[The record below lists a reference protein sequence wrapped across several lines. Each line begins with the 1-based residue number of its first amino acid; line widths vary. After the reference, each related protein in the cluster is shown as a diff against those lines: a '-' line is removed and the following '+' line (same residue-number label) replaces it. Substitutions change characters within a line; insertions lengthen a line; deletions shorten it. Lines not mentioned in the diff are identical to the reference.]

1 MMTRHCAGRAAAG
14 STQSPQGNCLVSLSA
29 CTASGNPRLRRQ
41 GQAGCGG
48 AIGHPD
54 RRRHRSSERSSI
66 SGARGNGIRRSGIGH
81 RRHSLYRVVPGAWE
95 EGDDPNDLA
104 RRATRKA
111 LTGNRV
117 FQNDETKNNGNL
129 QYLLRCRFLVAPA
142 SRRRFFRPFNTGA
155 IRNSNPAISK
165 APSPLLSLSRSAR
178 MNGSS

>member
-1 MMTRHCAGRAAAG
+1 MMTRHCAGRAGAG

-117 FQNDETKNNGNL
+117 FQNDETA
-129 QYLLRCRFLVAPA
+129 APA
-142 SRRRFFRPFNTGA
+142 SRLSRFKRGRRFLRIFNTVPA
-155 IRNSNPAISK
+155 RHRNPVASRMF
-165 APSPLLSLSRSAR
+165 SPPQSLTRSGR
-178 MNGSS
+178 MNGRS